1 MIDQDA
7 AEKAS
12 QYLVDSAF
20 KYGDA
25 RARMF
30 KADKMLN
37 HVRSVV
43 FIHSDATT
51 AAAREAEAY
60 ASPEYLAAIEE
71 LRAATE
77 EAEKLKAA
85 REAAEVRV
93 DLWRTISA
101 RQRGA

>member
-1 MIDQDA
+1 MIDQEA

-12 QYLVDSAF
+12 QYLVDTAF
-20 KYGDA
+20 AYGA
-25 RARMF
+25 SRARMF

-37 HVRSVV
+37 HVKSIA

-85 REAAEVRV
+85 REAAEIRV

>member
-1 MIDQDA
+1 MIDQEA
-7 AEKAS
+7 AERAS
-12 QYLVDSAF
+12 QFLVDSAF
-20 KYGDA
+20 KYGAA

-37 HVRSVV
+37 HVKSLA
-43 FIHSDATT
+43 FIHSDAGT

-60 ASPEYLAAIEE
+60 ASQQYLDAIEE

>member
-20 KYGDA
+20 KYGEA

-37 HVRSVV
+37 HVRSIAFV
-43 FIHSDATT
+43 HSDATT

-85 REAAEVRV
+85 REAAEIRV

>member
-1 MIDQDA
+1 MIDQEA

-12 QYLVDSAF
+12 QYLVDTAF
-20 KYGDA
+20 AYGA
-25 RARMF
+25 SRARMF

-43 FIHSDATT
+43 FIHSGATT

>member
-20 KYGDA
+20 KYGEA

-37 HVRSVV
+37 HVRSLVY
-43 FIHSDATT
+43 IHSEAAT
-51 AAAREAEAY
+51 ASAREAEAY